1 MGCASGYCD
10 ETQDPNQPTCAPDPA
25 TFACPDGEVDC
36 HGTCIGEND
45 ECPHCATG
53 EIECFDGSCVAAA
66 EECRPP
72 PCAHRQ
78 GEAECHADADCT
90 WTATGNAPDEG
101 MCEDAATFACPDGEV
116 DCHGTCIGE
125 NDECPH
131 CATGEIECF
140 DGSCVTAAEECRPP
154 PCAHRQG
161 EAECHAMCIGE
172 TEDCP
177 ITCIFTEVMGADGSH
192 DGSHVDALSGMS
204 LLQVGACKE
213 IIGDKEVQVKASCD
227 GGSGGDVCDFSRL
240 IHCLAGPC
248 DETDD
253 TIAQW
258 IGQCHRV
265 ADAMNG
271 MECGDGTGGRR

>member
-1 MGCASGYCD
+1 MG
-10 ETQDPNQPTCAPDPA
+10 
-25 TFACPDGEVDC
+25 
-36 HGTCIGEND
+36 
-45 ECPHCATG
+45 
-53 EIECFDGSCVAAA
+53 
-66 EECRPP
+66 
-72 PCAHRQ
+72 
-78 GEAECHADADCT
+78 
-90 WTATGNAPDEG
+90 EG

-116 DCHGTCIGE
+116 DCH
-125 NDECPH
+125 
-131 CATGEIECF
+131 
-140 DGSCVTAAEECRPP
+140 
-154 PCAHRQG
+154 
-161 EAECHAMCIGE
+161 
-172 TEDCP
+172 
-177 ITCIFTEVMGADGSH
+177 
-192 DGSHVDALSGMS
+192 GMS

-240 IHCLAGPC
+240 IHCLAGLC